1 MTSLSLPRPLRTFFA
16 YFPLHTYAAIQ
27 PPSRFALTSPTLW
40 IVPPRSRNDSPL
52 SSDVECLKWQA
63 YLALRG
69 LTGIA
74 VRCDISSDGAL
85 DERLPN
91 LQIPPQVDVPVG
103 SKGKLLP
110 AHRIPE
116 WVDERVGGS
125 MDDLEGYRDEVARDE
140 SRAWVAL
147 LEGTVHAA
155 LVRDIQFRMPCRVHQ
170 LLIGP
175 LSN

>member
-1 MTSLSLPRPLRTFFA
+1 MSLSLPRPLRTFFA
-16 YFPLHTYAAIQ
+16 YFPLHAYPAIQ

-40 IVPPRSRNDSPL
+40 IVPPRSLNDGPL

-69 LTGIA
+69 LTDIA
-74 VRCDISSDGAL
+74 VRCDIPSDGAL

-91 LQIPPQVDVPVG
+91 LQIPVDAPAG

-110 AHRIPE
+110 AYRIPE
-116 WVDERVGGS
+116 WVDERVGDS
-125 MDDLEGYRDEVARDE
+125 MDHLEGYKDEAARDE

-155 LVRDIQFRMPCRVHQ
+155 LVRDIQFSCLVASTDHF
-170 LLIGP
+170 
-175 LSN
+175 